1 MKKRSNEYWKK
12 RSIARMA
19 SSEKQSIAYLRN
31 LQRIYKGSLKAVT
44 NDLRDAYAAYYKK
57 SDKIFDIPQLDNT
70 ATQGDIKR
78 FLTAM
83 KRAGLSTYLP
93 DNYGGRMSRL
103 DMLEAQLWGEV
114 KKAAIQ
120 EGSVTRNLYRDV
132 YENSY
137 YRTGYDYSKG
147 TGMNLAFGTLDTQ
160 TMDAVMSQ
168 KFVGSDFSER
178 VWNNTDRLAGE
189 LKEILGVA
197 VATGQSEEKTIRLLR
212 ERFDV
217 AVKRA
222 ARLVRTET
230 AYFHNRAE
238 LDAYEEMGFEKYQ
251 ILGTLDMRCCSECQE
266 LDLKVFNVKD
276 RKYGENAPP
285 FHPYCR
291 CTEIAYF
298 GKDFKPKTRVARD
311 PETGRNYQIENMS
324 YKEWRNSLE
333 NDWGFDQRRTIK
345 VNIGSKTKV
354 MNSKDIDK
362 IKDYLKDESGI
373 EFKKAN
379 KLNKKLT
386 DEQIIAKVGGGDRT
400 LGSCASAALAYAGN
414 KLGYDVRDF
423 RGGKSQKF
431 FSVNAKFII
440 EKIATIQ
447 EGLDGHKTGYAL
459 LRTMKP
465 GKEYYFGIGK
475 HAAIV
480 RLNKELKK
488 WQYLELQSPKDN
500 GNGWKPFTKNTL
512 KQRFNCPKSQTV
524 NGLKMPVR
532 GYIADVD
539 AFKQIEGFSDIIGY
553 INTASEKQLKGKS
566 GRII

>member
-31 LQRIYKGSLKAVT
+31 LQQIYKGSLKAVT

-57 SDKIFDIPQLDNT
+57 SDKNFDIPQLDDA

-83 KRAGLSTYLP
+83 KKAGLSTYLP

-120 EGSVTRNLYRDV
+120 EGSITRNLYRDV

-147 TGMNLAFGTLDTQ
+147 TGMNLTFGTLDTQ

-197 VATGQSEEKTIRLLR
+197 VATGQSEEKTVRLLR

-230 AYFHNRAE
+230 SYFHNRAE

-251 ILGTLDMRCCSECQE
+251 ILGTLDMRCCFECQD

-298 GKDFKPKTRVARD
+298 GKDFEPKTRVARD

-333 NDWGFDQRRTIK
+333 NDWTSTNGETIK

-354 MNSKDIDK
+354 MSSKDIGK
-362 IKDYLKDESGI
+362 IKDYLKNESGI
-373 EFKKAN
+373 EFKKAG
-379 KLNKKLT
+379 KLSKKLT
-386 DEQIIAKVGGGDRT
+386 DEQIIARVGGGDRT
-400 LGSCASAALAYAGN
+400 LGSCASAALAYVGN

-480 RLNKELKK
+480 RLNKELEK

-512 KQRFNCPKSQTV
+512 KERFHCPKSQTV
-524 NGLKMPVR
+524 SGLKMPVR
-532 GYIADVD
+532 GYIAEVD

>member
-31 LQRIYKGSLKAVT
+31 LQRIYKESLKAT
-44 NDLRDAYAAYYKK
+44 TKDLRDAYAAYYKK
-57 SDKIFDIPQLDNT
+57 SDKTFDIPQLDNA

-78 FLTAM
+78 FLAAM
-83 KRAGLSTYLP
+83 RKAGLSTYLP
-93 DNYGGRMSRL
+93 ENYSGRMSRL

-120 EGSVTRNLYRDV
+120 EGSVTRSLYRDI

-147 TGMNLAFGTLDTQ
+147 TGMNLAFGTLDAQ

-178 VWNNTDRLAGE
+178 IWNNTDRLAGE

-197 VATGQSEEKTIRLLR
+197 IATGQSEEKTIRLLR

-217 AVKRA
+217 ATKRA
-222 ARLVRTET
+222 ARLIRTET

-251 ILGTLDMRCCSECQE
+251 ILGTLDMRCCDECQRF
-266 LDLKVFNVKD
+266 DSKVFNVKD

-298 GKDFKPKTRVARD
+298 SKEFEPKTRIARD
-311 PETGRNYQIENMS
+311 DETGRNYQIENMS
-324 YKEWRNSLE
+324 YEKWRNSLE
-333 NDWGFDQRRTIK
+333 NETSSSDREKIK
-345 VNIGSKTKV
+345 VNVGTKAKTIGRMDSEKI
-354 MNSKDIDK
+354 MN
-362 IKDYLKDESGI
+362 YLENESGI
-373 EFKKAN
+373 EFQKVN
-379 KLNKKLT
+379 KLSKKLT
-386 DEQIIAKVGGGDRT
+386 EKQIIDKVSGGDRT
-400 LGSCASAALAYAGN
+400 LGSCASAAFAYVGN
-414 KLGYDVRDF
+414 KLGYDVLDF

-431 FSVNAKFII
+431 FSVNAKSII

-459 LRTMKP
+459 LNTMKP
-465 GKEYYFGIGK
+465 NKEYYFGIGK

-480 RLNKELKK
+480 RLNGELKK
-488 WQYLELQSPKDN
+488 WQYLELQSPND
-500 GNGWKPFTKNTL
+500 NGWKPFTKTTL
-512 KQRFNCPKSQTV
+512 KRRFGCPRFQTR
-524 NGLKMPVR
+524 NGLKMPAR
-532 GYIADVD
+532 GYIAEVD

-553 INTASEKQLKGKS
+553 INTANKKQLKGKA